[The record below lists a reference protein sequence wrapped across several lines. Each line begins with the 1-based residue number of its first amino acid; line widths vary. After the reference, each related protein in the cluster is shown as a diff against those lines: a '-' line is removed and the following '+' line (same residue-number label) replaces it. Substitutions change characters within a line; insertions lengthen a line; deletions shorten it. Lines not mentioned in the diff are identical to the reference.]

1 MSQQIRERTRTTPR
15 ALLMTAIESAAAA
28 GCQEDLLTE
37 IWAHAVLVAR
47 LARDIAPIADVDPV
61 DAAAAGLLHD
71 VGELLLLTR
80 HPGNYRPLMR
90 EAGSHREQLSAE
102 KSAFRTDHALLGAE
116 HLLDHRMPD
125 VIADAVADHHDP
137 FRDSPATTVVVA
149 AADEIAG
156 DDLTRRHALDLLGI
170 GSQTAAVI
178 LLSATDASIDEVPV
192 SDRDRSLTQ

>member
-1 MSQQIRERTRTTPR
+1 MPQQIRERTRATPR
-15 ALLMTAIESAAAA
+15 SLLMTAIESAAAA
-28 GCQEDLLTE
+28 GCQDDLLTE

-80 HPGNYRPLMR
+80 HPGCYRTLAR
-90 EAGSHREQLSAE
+90 AAGRHREQLTAE
-102 KSAFRTDHALLGAE
+102 KSAFGTDHALLGAE

-156 DDLTRRHALDLLGI
+156 DDLTRCHALDLLGI

-178 LLSATDASIDEVPV
+178 LLSATDSSIDEVPV

>member
-1 MSQQIRERTRTTPR
+1 MSQQIQERMRTTPR
-15 ALLMTAIESAAAA
+15 ALLMTAIESAAVA
-28 GCQEDLLTE
+28 GCQDDLLTE

-47 LARDIAPIADVDPV
+47 LARDIAPIADVDPM

-80 HPGNYRPLMR
+80 HPDDYRPLMCA
-90 EAGSHREQLSAE
+90 AGSHQEQLSTE

-156 DDLTRRHALDLLGI
+156 NDLTRRHALDLLGI

-178 LLSATDASIDEVPV
+178 LLSATDVSIDEVPV